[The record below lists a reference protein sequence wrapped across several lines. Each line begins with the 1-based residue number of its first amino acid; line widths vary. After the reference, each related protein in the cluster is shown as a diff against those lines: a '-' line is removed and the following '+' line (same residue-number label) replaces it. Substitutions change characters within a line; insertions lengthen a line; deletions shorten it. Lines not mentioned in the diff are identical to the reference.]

1 MKDEQNKQC
10 YNESDLKTLIENGV
24 RYMKIPYVN
33 HINYI
38 IDMNLLMVIREFIV
52 SKSDIW
58 YMNYFKKAYD
68 FDIKYKNG
76 KLKKKYSKDGIK
88 YYCKGEILDKCIL
101 YPKKKNI
108 EVTFNNEIKIS
119 ALYTKSN
126 EGYYTYEYI
135 NEIDHFFTHAI
146 NGFILMEKEKEKKSW
161 VRFNGDKGM
170 EAIKNQ
176 IEQKFLKD

>member
-1 MKDEQNKQC
+1 MKYEQNKKC
-10 YNESDLKTLIENGV
+10 YNESNLKTLIENGV
-24 RYMKIPYVN
+24 RYMEIPYVN

-38 IDMNLLMVIREFIV
+38 IDMNLLMVIREFIA

-68 FDIKYKNG
+68 IDKEYKNG
-76 KLKKKYSKDGIK
+76 GSKKIYSDDGIK
-88 YYCKGEILDKCIL
+88 YYCKEKILDKCIL
-101 YPKKKNI
+101 YPKKKNV

-119 ALYTKSN
+119 SLYTKSN

-146 NGFILMEKEKEKKSW
+146 NSFILMKNKKQRST
-161 VRFNGDKGM
+161 RFNGDDGM

-176 IEQKFLKD
+176 IEQEFLKD

>member
-33 HINYI
+33 HINYV

-58 YMNYFKKAYD
+58 YMNYFKNAYD

-76 KLKKKYSKDGIK
+76 KLKKTYSKDGIK
-88 YYCKGEILDKCIL
+88 YYCEGKPSINVFYILKR
-101 YPKKKNI
+101 K
-108 EVTFNNEIKIS
+108 T
-119 ALYTKSN
+119 
-126 EGYYTYEYI
+126 
-135 NEIDHFFTHAI
+135 
-146 NGFILMEKEKEKKSW
+146 
-161 VRFNGDKGM
+161 
-170 EAIKNQ
+170 
-176 IEQKFLKD
+176 LK